1 MDGEWRGDGVSEGNV
16 DVVTRGENDDQQA
29 KETDVHY
36 TPHPR
41 QD

>member
-1 MDGEWRGDGVSEGNV
+1 MVSQKEMLN
-16 DVVTRGENDDQQA
+16 VVTRGENDAQLA
-29 KETDVHY
+29 KVTDVHY